1 MVVSF
6 RPTNYEILFAAMNGK
21 ERAQFSFDGRR
32 DGFSASRSIRRIWV
46 SGTCARIE
54 LYLLIDVYSCSQVIS
69 VRLFRII
76 ISITF

>member
-32 DGFSASRSIRRIWV
+32 DGFSARSIRRIWV
-46 SGTCARIE
+46 NGTCARIE